1 MTDHI
6 DLYDIHD
13 AVFTNRT
20 ECNHCPSL
28 IGLGIDAE
36 CVQLNESK
44 HFNCPFVEEVYFEA
58 ELMVLGN
65 NDELLI
71 EFIEEAMYLDLNQE
85 DKEAFQTRQFSEFLS
100 RNLNVFNQKITD
112 FFSKRVTNDNNYRG
126 VLRD

>member
-1 MTDHI
+1 MTDYI

-28 IGLGIDAE
+28 VGSGIDAE

-44 HFNCPFVEEVYFEA
+44 HLNCPFVKEVHLEA

-65 NDELLI
+65 HDELLV
-71 EFIEEAMYLDLNQE
+71 EFIEEAMDLDLNQE
-85 DKEAFQTRQFSEFLS
+85 DKTGLNLGQFDLFIE
-100 RNLNVFNQKITD
+100 RNLNVFHQKITD
-112 FFSKRVTNDNNYRG
+112 FFSKRVTNDNNYRS
-126 VLRD
+126 VLHD

>member
-1 MTDHI
+1 MTDYI

-28 IGLGIDAE
+28 IGSGIDAE

-44 HFNCPFVEEVYFEA
+44 HLACPFVGEISSEA
-58 ELMVLGN
+58 EWMILGR
-65 NDELLI
+65 DEKLLI
-71 EFIEEAMYLDLNQE
+71 EFIEEVIDLDLSPE
-85 DKEAFQTRQFSEFLS
+85 DKVGLNIGQFHRFIAN
-100 RNLNVFNQKITD
+100 NLNVFNQKLTD
-112 FFSKRVTNDNNYRG
+112 FFSKRVTNDNNYRS